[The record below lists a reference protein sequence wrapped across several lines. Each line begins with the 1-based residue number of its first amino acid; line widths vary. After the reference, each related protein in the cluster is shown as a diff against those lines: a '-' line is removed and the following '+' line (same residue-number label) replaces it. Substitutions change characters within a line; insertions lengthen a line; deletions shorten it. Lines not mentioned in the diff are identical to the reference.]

1 MVGRAL
7 QVYLA
12 IQCERRFT
20 MLRNKYTTMKRKI
33 KCTPL
38 ESGAAD
44 IPVWPLYSLMGFLD
58 TYIIPRRKVGN
69 VYEKQNQGAQNGEQ
83 NTVIETETE
92 GVDSDGTNNPTQ
104 NTEVHVEIDTTDN
117 YQNVQSPTSVNDS
130 FNQIISR
137 PRCRL
142 QNRLT
147 NVQSEVKASRDYY
160 LKDISSEIHR
170 IDTILKS
177 KLRKIFGDNDYGI
190 SNRERCNWFTDIITK
205 EDCSY
210 RAAMCLR
217 ENSWGLCVYGVSH
230 PVLWEQFEISD
241 IDQLTEP
248 EKLNMSFC
256 KT

>member
-1 MVGRAL
+1 MFL
-7 QVYLA
+7 ND
-12 IQCERRFT
+12 
-20 MLRNKYTTMKRKI
+20 LRNRLQPEAIPTLINGTKLHVKKKCAEDTSATNSNKI
-33 KCTPL
+33 
-38 ESGAAD
+38 
-44 IPVWPLYSLMGFLD
+44 
-58 TYIIPRRKVGN
+58 IIIG
-69 VYEKQNQGAQNGEQ
+69 
-83 NTVIETETE
+83 
-92 GVDSDGTNNPTQ
+92 
-104 NTEVHVEIDTTDN
+104 
-117 YQNVQSPTSVNDS
+117 
-130 FNQIISR
+130 
-137 PRCRL
+137 L